1 MRCIAMQI
9 NLVEFLSWKT
19 PCKNYFVTIN
29 IGNLEMSFK
38 MTLNFFQ
45 YKSYA
50 HSSQRVLAIPSR
62 SIGCSK
68 CHDTVRVSFRL
79 FPKVEALLCI
89 IK

>member
-38 MTLNFFQ
+38 MTLNFFNISHMPIQ
-45 YKSYA
+45 VEGYW
-50 HSSQRVLAIPSR
+50 R
-62 SIGCSK
+62 SL
-68 CHDTVRVSFRL
+68 HDQLDVANGMIR
-79 FPKVEALLCI
+79 
-89 IK
+89 